1 MKSIRV
7 AVAAAAV
14 GVALT
19 ACSSPVEAGAAAVV
33 GGERIAAKDLNSEV
47 QQYEKALTAARL
59 DASALQVPLN
69 QFVLFRMTNEAV
81 YRQLAQRYKVQVSES
96 EIDTALKDPGQQ
108 QTPAMNLLS
117 KGVPPGDARDY
128 LRGELSIQK
137 ILQQLGGAQNQQA
150 IEKLRS
156 EFTTVKV
163 TYSPRYGQLNTQPTQ
178 ENPSMFVDTGR
189 FGKLTP
195 TQQPQQQQ
203 QQPQG

>member
-69 QFVLFRMTNEAV
+69 QFVLFRMTNEVV
-81 YRQLAQRYKVQVSES
+81 YRQLAQRYKVQVSEA

-117 KGVPPGDARDY
+117 KGVPPGDARDF

>member
-137 ILQQLGGAQNQQA
+137 ILQQFGGAQNQQA
-150 IEKLRS
+150 IEKLRT

-163 TYSPRYGQLNTQPTQ
+163 TYSPRYGRLNTQPTQ

-203 QQPQG
+203 QPPQS

>member
-81 YRQLAQRYKVQVSES
+81 YRQLASRYKVQVSES
-96 EIDTALKDPGQQ
+96 EIDAALKDPGQQ

-128 LRGELSIQK
+128 LRGELAIQK

-150 IEKLRS
+150 IEKLRA

-189 FGKLTP
+189 FGKLTA

-203 QQPQG
+203 QPQG

>member
-69 QFVLFRMTNEAV
+69 QFVLFRMTNEVV